1 MKMISAYVRTQRASN
16 VIRALYD
23 AGITGLTVYMVRG
36 LSGEQS
42 TFLHSVEPFE
52 PTHLPESVKFEI
64 ICEEGMLD
72 KIVALIAQS
81 AKTGYPGDGMIAVQD
96 VERATRIREID

>member
-36 LSGEQS
+36 LSGEPS

-52 PTHLPESVKFEI
+52 PAHLPESVK
-64 ICEEGMLD
+64 L
-72 KIVALIAQS
+72 
-81 AKTGYPGDGMIAVQD
+81 
-96 VERATRIREID
+96 